1 MIEKKILQTC
11 YNQYFL
17 YFFDYFA
24 TGKRSIC
31 VLTLLLKN
39 GKSPSFLLNES
50 D

>member
-1 MIEKKILQTC
+1 MI
-11 YNQYFL
+11 
-17 YFFDYFA
+17 FA

-50 D
+50 DFPFLFLGKLPNPLK